1 MKVCFVSVP
10 LLRSANLNANAKW
23 IHDGVTVAGGNGAG
37 SELNQ
42 LHNPWD
48 LYVDG
53 EQTIYIA
60 EFKNHR
66 IVEWK
71 CGATTGRVVAGGN
84 GEGNHSDQL
93 CGPTSM
99 IIDKQGDSLIICD
112 YRNKRVVRWLRQN
125 GTNGETIISNIGCLG
140 LTMDDDGFL
149 YIADYEKDEVRRY
162 RIGDNQGTVVAGGKG
177 QGNGLNQLSNPRYVA
192 VDRDHSVYVSDYN
205 NHRVM
210 KWMKGAK
217 QGIVVAGGQGE
228 GNSLTQ
234 LSNPC
239 GIVVDQS
246 ATIYVADNGNSR
258 IMRWSQGATQG
269 SIIIGGN
276 GSGSQSNQLSCP
288 IGLSFDRDG
297 NLYVSDQKNHRVQ
310 KFHVDRS

>member
-1 MKVCFVSVP
+1 MCFVSVP

-23 IHDGVTVAGGNGAG
+23 IHDGVTVAGGHGEG
-37 SELNQ
+37 SEMNQ
-42 LHNPWD
+42 LRNPWD
-48 LYVDG
+48 LYVDD

-71 CGATTGRVVAGGN
+71 CGSTTGQIVAGGN

-93 CGPTSM
+93 CGPTSV
-99 IIDKQGDSLIICD
+99 IVDKQRDSLIISD
-112 YRNKRVVRWLRQN
+112 YRNKRVVRWPRQN

-149 YIADYEKDEVRRY
+149 YIADYEKGEVRRY
-162 RIGDNQGTVVAGGKG
+162 RMGENQGITVAGGRG
-177 QGNGLNQLSNPRYVA
+177 QGHGLNQLSNPRYVA
-192 VDRDHSVYVSDYN
+192 VDRDHSVYVSDYH

-210 KWMKGAK
+210 KWMKGANE
-217 QGIVVAGGQGE
+217 GIVVAGGHGE

-246 ATIYVADNGNSR
+246 GTVYVADCSNHR
-258 IMRWSQGATQG
+258 IMRWSPGDTQG
-269 SIIIGGN
+269 SVFVGGN
-276 GSGSQSNQLSCP
+276 DRGSQLNQLSNP

-297 NLYVSDQKNHRVQ
+297 NLYVSDQQNHRVQ
-310 KFHVDRS
+310 KFNIDRS